1 MIARLS
7 LFVLFVAVCGVA
19 ACPVPAPQ
27 GAATP
32 KVDAGPPVLSD
43 GPITFLSAKGEPF
56 AELRGG
62 ELRIADGYTCAD
74 VALAAV
80 ETVRK
85 LAAQGV
91 KQ

>member
-7 LFVLFVAVCGVA
+7 LCVLFVAVCGVA

-43 GPITFLSAKGEPF
+43 GPVQFLNAKGEAF
-56 AELRGG
+56 AELKAG
-62 ELRIADGYTCAD
+62 ELRIADG
-74 VALAAV
+74 
-80 ETVRK
+80 
-85 LAAQGV
+85 
-91 KQ
+91 